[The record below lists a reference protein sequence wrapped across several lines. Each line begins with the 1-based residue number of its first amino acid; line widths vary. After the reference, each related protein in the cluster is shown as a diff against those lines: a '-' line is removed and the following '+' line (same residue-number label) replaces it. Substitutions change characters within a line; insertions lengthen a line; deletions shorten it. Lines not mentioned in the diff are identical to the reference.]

1 MTVRVNLAPG
11 CSGFTMAGDGT
22 HYKAGRPGGH
32 VDVADHHA
40 PYIDGMSGNGDA
52 GLLSAKGAHYLGTKA
67 GRWCAPCSFLAQIW
81 SKECPR
87 CGRPTVPEPP
97 VSERPRPSVIQP

>member
-1 MTVRVNLAPG
+1 MSIRVNLAPG
-11 CSGFTMAGDGT
+11 CSGFQMEDGS

-32 VDVADHHA
+32 VDVEDHHA
-40 PYIDGMSGNGDA
+40 PYINRLAGNGDA
-52 GLLSAKGAHYLGTKA
+52 GLLSAKGRHFLGTKK
-67 GRWCAPCSFLAQIW
+67 GRWCATCRFLAQGW
-81 SKECPR
+81 STVCPR

>member
-52 GLLSAKGAHYLGTKA
+52 GLLSAKGRHFIGTRK
-67 GRWCAPCSFLAQIW
+67 GRRCTGCGRLWNVW
-81 SKECPR
+81 SLTCPR
-87 CGRPTVPEPP
+87 EQCGAATEPE
-97 VSERPRPSVIQP
+97 